1 MYKIDNEQICAML
14 DSESRC
20 FRTIMDFGDF
30 AISGDHVG
38 QINIDGGS
46 VQNDL
51 PCIGDVVSA
60 QAEIIVI
67 KIPDGVTLEGREFRL
82 YLYCISPTGMEETT
96 HAQLAGYTHGQLSK
110 LTHRQIAELGGVP
123 LAPIPMGKFTV
134 LKCRKEE
141 DYYRLTCT
149 DRLHFADSPY
159 NSKLLYPTTS
169 DKVVDEICGKLGAD
183 TDLTEAA
190 AGMLKE
196 SGGAYLRSSDGYR
209 FMLATWQFDIAQKPV
224 DKTMRQMLSYIAA
237 MRGKFVVADRTGTI
251 VQRWY
256 LADGARTIDF
266 YTDGNESGTNC
277 RISDHQLGETTIDV
291 GRLVCKVS
299 ESSTLTTGNTN
310 ARSMEFECPYMT
322 KERLERVAAEVGIS
336 KYRPCEMTQQL
347 GDPRLDP
354 WDGFEYE
361 GEALLMLNTDLTCD
375 GGLMIDISS
384 DGDTDTELDAL
395 GTC

>member
-1 MYKIDNEQICAML
+1 MYKVENEQICAML

-38 QINIDGGS
+38 QITIDGGS
-46 VQNDL
+46 VQNEL

-82 YLYCISPTGMEETT
+82 YLYCISPTGTVQTT
-96 HAQLAGYTHGQLSK
+96 HAQLADFTHEQLSK
-110 LTHRQIAELGGVP
+110 LTHARIAELGNVP
-123 LAPIPMGKFTV
+123 LVPIPIGKFTV

-149 DRLHFADSPY
+149 DRLHFADAPY
-159 NSKLLYPTTS
+159 SSKLKYPTTS
-169 DKVVDEICGKLGAD
+169 DKVVAEICQRLGAD

-190 AGMLKE
+190 AGRLKE
-196 SGGAYLRSSDGYR
+196 SGGAYLRSSDGFR
-209 FMLATWQFDIAQKPV
+209 FMLATWQFDVAQKPV
-224 DKTMRQMLSYIAA
+224 GKTMRQMLSYIAA
-237 MRGKFVVADRTGTI
+237 MRGKFVVIDRVGTI

-256 LADGARTIDF
+256 LADGARTLDF
-266 YTDGNESGTNC
+266 KVDGNKGGTNC
-277 RISDHQLGETTIDV
+277 RISDYTLGETTIDV

-299 ESSTLTTGNTN
+299 DGLTLRAGNEN

-322 KERLERVAAEVGIS
+322 RERLNRVVQEVGIS

-361 GEALLMLNTDLTCD
+361 GEALLMLNTVTTCD

-384 DGDTDTELDAL
+384 EGDTDTELDAI
-395 GTC
+395 GTY